1 MGVKKAFR
9 GISHKQKKFG
19 HGVTKRLDS
28 VGKFSGDIIKKET
41 DTIDGAISN
50 LSNPMVIIGVVI
62 VGGIIAVKFL

>member
-1 MGVKKAFR
+1 MGVKKVFR
-9 GISHKQKKFG
+9 GVSHKNKKFG

-28 VGKFSGDIIKKET
+28 VGKFSGKIVKQQA